1 MAIYHGEL
9 HAYWEQGWEGRIE
22 YALAIEGEPHP
33 FFLATGQHLTIYA
46 EDGGVLWQGVL
57 RFVSRGREQ
66 HHLPTGIWAFEKQRN
81 VPYGQWLGWFL
92 HHPPL
97 RAMVTDEPP
106 ATAAAPPRAPALLG
120 RGVLWG
126 AAAGAA
132 LASFYTVFGVLLIGL
147 ALLLSNVEAG
157 NVGEAL
163 LGLAAFGVCAGP
175 FALFVGILPATLIGA
190 LLGLLTG
197 LLCLLLRH
205 RLTGARGA
213 LIGLAVA
220 AVAAVIANL
229 LLVPELL
236 RAEEGTFG
244 PVFIYLFWL
253 GAPSLLALGGGAWTG
268 WMLAREAQRPS
279 Q

>member
-1 MAIYHGEL
+1 MTVYDGEL

-22 YALAIEGEPHP
+22 YALAIEGQPHP
-33 FFLATGQHLTIYA
+33 FFLAKGQHLTIYA
-46 EDGGVLWQGVL
+46 EDGSVLWQGVL

-66 HHLPTGIWAFEKQRN
+66 HHLPTGIWTFEKQRG

-92 HHPPL
+92 HDPPL
-97 RAMVTDEPP
+97 RATVTDEPP
-106 ATAAAPPRAPALLG
+106 AVAAAAPLRAPAFLG

-132 LASFYTVFGVLLIGL
+132 LASLYTVFGVLLLGL
-147 ALLLSNVEAG
+147 VLLLSNVEAG
-157 NVGEAL
+157 NLGEAL

-190 LLGLLTG
+190 LLGLLIG
-197 LLCLLLRH
+197 LLCLLLRG

-220 AVAAVIANL
+220 AFAALIANL
-229 LLVPELL
+229 LLAPDLL

-244 PVFIYLFWL
+244 PVFIHLFWL
-253 GAPSLLALGGGAWTG
+253 GAPSLLALGGGAWVG
-268 WMLAREAQRPS
+268 WMLARSAQK
-279 Q
+279 